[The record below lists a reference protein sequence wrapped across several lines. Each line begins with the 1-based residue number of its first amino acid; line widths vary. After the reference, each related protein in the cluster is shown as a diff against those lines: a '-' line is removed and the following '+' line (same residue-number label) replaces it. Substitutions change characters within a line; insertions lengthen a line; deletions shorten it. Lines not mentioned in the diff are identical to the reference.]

1 MREKWRGGR
10 EGGKK
15 GGVSFVKHIKLF
27 VKHTQLFFIIILHNY
42 FSSFIKI
49 RK

>member
-10 EGGKK
+10 EEGKK

-27 VKHTQLFFIIILHNY
+27 VKHINY
-42 FSSFIKI
+42 F
-49 RK
+49 